1 MCRRILS
8 LAIIASMVFSCN
20 SLKPSNSAKNDP
32 PDAPSDPHPTNGGV
46 NQEISVNLTW
56 GWNDVDGDSLSFNV
70 YFGAVADPPL
80 VESSRRSPSYTP
92 ESLQYDHT
100 YYWKIVADDGHGHQT
115 SSPTW
120 QFSTRAL
127 RSFDLLG
134 QYTDASQGP
143 FFDVSGNILSSYLY
157 VTNRHSSGTRD
168 SSLILDISDVANISV
183 TGYIRGALFGNQ
195 FGPGFIYSVGRR
207 DSGPKLRAYSLG
219 DPTNPNEEFRF
230 DVANIQDLVV
240 VNNNVYLYMNGFN
253 TSQQNGVI
261 TVHDMAVVDTVI
273 TQSGTSWGRL
283 RAFGNLLLLAENEA
297 LEILDITNPETPQ
310 IVTMAPTPGQC
321 RDAAVSGTTIY
332 IALHNM
338 GIAIADISALPNT
351 VPIGLIASINQ
362 STDLLLASESILY
375 VADYNLLIAYD
386 INTPSNPYE
395 LARYQAPARITSLNF
410 LQSLIITYT
419 DSANTSGIQG
429 VQIQP

>member
-1 MCRRILS
+1 MYRKILA
-8 LAIIASMVFSCN
+8 LTIVALVTFSCN
-20 SLKPSNSAKNDP
+20 SLKPSGSVKNDP
-32 PDAPSDPHPTNGGV
+32 PDAPSNPYPADGAV
-46 NQEISVNLTW
+46 NQEISLNMTW
-56 GWNDVDGDSLSFNV
+56 GWNDVDGDSLTFNI
-70 YFGAVADPPL
+70 YFGTDANPPL
-80 VESSRRSPSYTP
+80 IESNRRGSSFAP

-100 YYWKIVADDGHGHQT
+100 YYWKVVADDGHGHQT
-115 SSPTW
+115 GSPIW

-143 FFDVSGNILSSYLY
+143 FFDISGNIQSSYLY

-168 SSLILDISDVANISV
+168 SSLILDISNLNNISV

-195 FGPGFIYSVGRR
+195 FGQGYLYSVGRR
-207 DSGPKLRAYSLG
+207 DSGFKLRAYSLG

-230 DVANIQDLVV
+230 DVSNIQDLAVE
-240 VNNNVYLYMNGFN
+240 NGYVYLYMNRFN
-253 TSQQNGVI
+253 VGQQNGVI
-261 TVHDMAVVDTVI
+261 TVHDMAIVDTVI
-273 TQSGTSWGRL
+273 TQPGPNWGRL
-283 RAFGNLLLLAENEA
+283 RVFGNLLLLAEIEA
-297 LEILDITNPETPQ
+297 LEILNINNPDAPQ

-321 RDAAVSGTTIY
+321 RDATISGTTIY

-351 VPIGLIASINQ
+351 VPIGLIASVNQ
-362 STDLLLASESILY
+362 STDLLLASQSILY

-386 INTPSNPYE
+386 ITSPYSLYE
-395 LARYQAPARITSLNF
+395 LARYQAPARITSLSF

-419 DSANTSGIQG
+419 DSASTSGIQ
-429 VQIQP
+429 VIQIQP